1 MPTELKRLKIDRV
14 DLVPEGANSAAFVTL
29 YKGKEMKSMD
39 ANEILDKLKPEH
51 ADVIKSAFAE
61 LEKQKKQA
69 EEEAAAAKQEA
80 ANAKQEAADAKAQ
93 AADGK
98 KPAPKST
105 EDEDEDETNKACEGR
120 KKTEKKGEQPVSGK
134 PSDAAKAKEGTTS
147 FDESETL
154 TKGLDPQVAAY
165 IEQIRKQK
173 EVAEEAAREA
183 IAKERHLTAINKAA
197 ELKALP
203 IAEDQLVSFIE
214 KSSDETVD
222 MLTAIAKGIEG
233 TVLTESGVST
243 PQTFH
248 KSSSDA
254 WQRIEKAAQQLAS
267 ERNISVAKATG
278 DVVKEHPELYKEY
291 LEGGAN

>member
-39 ANEILDKLKPEH
+39 ASEILEKLKPEH
-51 ADVIKSAFAE
+51 AEVIKSAFAE

-69 EEEAAAAKQEA
+69 EDEAAAAK
-80 ANAKQEAADAKAQ
+80 KEAADAKAE
-93 AADGK
+93 AAK
-98 KPAPKST
+98 KPAGEPSAASAK
-105 EDEDEDETNKACEGR
+105 EDEAKKACG
-120 KKTEKKGEQPVSGK
+120 EKKGE

-147 FDESETL
+147 FDDTETL

-165 IEQIRKQK
+165 IEQIKKQK
-173 EVAEEAAREA
+173 DAAEEAAREA
-183 IAKERHLTAINKAA
+183 IAKERHMNAVNKAA

-203 IAEDQLVSFIE
+203 IAADELISFIE

-222 MLTAIAKGIEG
+222 MLSAIAKGIEG
-233 TVLTESGVST
+233 TVLSEVGKST
-243 PQTFH
+243 DKTFSA
-248 KSSSDA
+248 SSSDA
-254 WQRIEKAAQQLAS
+254 WARIEKAAEKIAA
-267 ERNISVAKATG
+267 ERNVSVAKATG
-278 DVVKEHPELYKEY
+278 MVIKEQPALYKEY

>member
-39 ANEILDKLKPEH
+39 ASEILEKLKPEH
-51 ADVIKSAFAE
+51 AEVLKSAFAE

-69 EEEAAAAKQEA
+69 EEEAAAAK
-80 ANAKQEAADAKAQ
+80 KEAADAKAE
-93 AADGK
+93 AAK
-98 KPAPKST
+98 KPA
-105 EDEDEDETNKACEGR
+105 DE
-120 KKTEKKGEQPVSGK
+120 KTEKKGEQPVNGK

-147 FDESETL
+147 FDDTETL

-173 EVAEEAAREA
+173 EAAEEAAREA
-183 IAKERHLTAINKAA
+183 IAKERHMNAVNKAA
-197 ELKALP
+197 ELRALP
-203 IAEDQLVSFIE
+203 IAADELISFIE

-222 MLTAIAKGIEG
+222 MLSAIAKGIEG
-233 TVLTESGVST
+233 TVLSEVGKST
-243 PQTFH
+243 DKTFSR
-248 KSSSDA
+248 SSSDA
-254 WQRIEKAAQQLAS
+254 WARIEKAAEKLAA
-267 ERNISVAKATG
+267 ERNVSVAKATG
-278 DVVKEHPELYKEY
+278 MVIKEQPALYQEY

>member
-39 ANEILDKLKPEH
+39 ASEILEKLKPEH
-51 ADVIKSAFAE
+51 AEVLKSAFAE

-69 EEEAAAAKQEA
+69 EEEAAAAK
-80 ANAKQEAADAKAQ
+80 KEAADAKAE
-93 AADGK
+93 AAK
-98 KPAPKST
+98 KPAGESCAAPAKDG
-105 EDEDEDETNKACEGR
+105 EAKKACGE
-120 KKTEKKGEQPVSGK
+120 KTEKKGEQPVNGK

-147 FDESETL
+147 FDDTEAL

-165 IEQIRKQK
+165 IEQIKKQK
-173 EVAEEAAREA
+173 EAAEEAAREA
-183 IAKERHLTAINKAA
+183 IAKERHMNAVNKAA

-203 IAEDQLVSFIE
+203 IAADELVSFIE

-222 MLTAIAKGIEG
+222 MLSAIAKGIEG
-233 TVLTESGVST
+233 TVLSEVGKST
-243 PQTFH
+243 DKTFSA
-248 KSSSDA
+248 SSSDA
-254 WQRIEKAAQQLAS
+254 WARIEKAAEKLAV
-267 ERNISVAKATG
+267 ERNVSVAKATG
-278 DVVKEHPELYKEY
+278 MVIKEQPALYKEY

>member
-39 ANEILDKLKPEH
+39 ASEILEKLKPEH
-51 ADVIKSAFAE
+51 AEVIKSAFAE

-69 EEEAAAAKQEA
+69 EDEAAAAK
-80 ANAKQEAADAKAQ
+80 KEAADAKAE
-93 AADGK
+93 AAK
-98 KPAPKST
+98 KPAGEPSAASAK
-105 EDEDEDETNKACEGR
+105 EDEAKKACG
-120 KKTEKKGEQPVSGK
+120 EKKGE

-147 FDESETL
+147 FDDTETL

-165 IEQIRKQK
+165 IEQIKKQK
-173 EVAEEAAREA
+173 DAAEEAAREA
-183 IAKERHLTAINKAA
+183 IAKERHMNAVNKAA

-203 IAEDQLVSFIE
+203 IAADELISFIE

-222 MLTAIAKGIEG
+222 MLSAIAKGIEG
-233 TVLTESGVST
+233 TVLSEVGKST
-243 PQTFH
+243 DKTFSA
-248 KSSSDA
+248 SSSDA
-254 WQRIEKAAQQLAS
+254 WARIEKAAEKIAA
-267 ERNISVAKATG
+267 ERNVSVAKATG
-278 DVVKEHPELYKEY
+278 MVIKEQPELYKEY